1 MSRNFS
7 SIAALLLVA
16 ALAFTALGCGAS
28 NVPSP
33 SKAGYQG
40 GAVGAG
46 VGAAAGA
53 LLDDDN
59 RWRGGVIGGA
69 LGAVLGGAMGEISN
83 SAAQQAA
90 YQRQPVAYTNQ
101 SGTRRVEA
109 YPYQRRGNCQI
120 VKEKFYEHGNL
131 VRETEREVCN

>member
-7 SIAALLLVA
+7 SIAAVLLVA
-16 ALAFTALGCGAS
+16 ALAFTALGCGGA

-33 SKAGYQG
+33 SNSAYKG

-53 LLDDDN
+53 LLDEDN

-90 YQRQPVAYTNQ
+90 YQQRPVAYTNQ
-101 SGTRRVEA
+101 AGTRRVEA
-109 YPYQRRGNCQI
+109 YPQYNRGNCHI

>member
-1 MSRNFS
+1 MTRKHSN
-7 SIAALLLVA
+7 IAAILLIA
-16 ALAFTALGCGAS
+16 ALAFTALGCAGA

-33 SKAGYQG
+33 SNSAYKG

-53 LLDDDN
+53 LLDSDN

-90 YQRQPVAYTNQ
+90 YQRQPVVYTNQ
-101 SGTRRVEA
+101 TGTQRVEA
-109 YPYQRRGNCQI
+109 YPYQQRGNCHI

>member
-1 MSRNFS
+1 MTRKHNN
-7 SIAALLLVA
+7 IAAFFLVA
-16 ALAFTALGCGAS
+16 ALAFTALGCGGA

-33 SKAGYQG
+33 SNTAYKG
-40 GAVGAG
+40 GAVGAA
-46 VGAAAGA
+46 VGGAAGA
-53 LLDDDN
+53 LLDEDN

-101 SGTRRVEA
+101 AGTQRVEA
-109 YPYQRRGNCQI
+109 YPYQRRGNCHI